1 MFNKNVVKCFEQ
13 PNPITAITEV
23 HSDLIKS
30 LELLAEIVSRNI
42 KGFQRMSIE
51 ALLTINVH
59 NRDILHTMIIDKVSS
74 KEDFD
79 WKK

>member
-1 MFNKNVVKCFEQ
+1 MFNKDVVKCFDQ
-13 PNPITAITEV
+13 SNPITAITQV
-23 HSDLIKS
+23 QSDLIKS
-30 LELLAEIVSRNI
+30 LEELAGIVSKNI
-42 KGFQRMSIE
+42 KSYQRMSIE

-59 NRDILHTMIIDKVSS
+59 NRNILHTMIIDKVTS

>member
-1 MFNKNVVKCFEQ
+1 MLNKDVVKCFEQ

-23 HSDLIKS
+23 QSNLIKS
-30 LELLAEIVSRNI
+30 LEQLAGVVSQNI
-42 KGFQRMSIE
+42 KGYQRMSIE

-59 NRDILHTMIIDKVSS
+59 NRDILHTMIVDKVTS

>member
-1 MFNKNVVKCFEQ
+1 MFNKDVVKCFERD
-13 PNPITAITEV
+13 NPTIGITDV
-23 HSDLIKS
+23 YSNMIKA
-30 LELLAEIVSRNI
+30 LEQLAGVVSRNI
-42 KGFQRMSIE
+42 KGYQRMSIE

-59 NRDILHTMIIDKVSS
+59 NRDILHTMIIDKVTS